1 MSNEKG
7 PILITPHPSPLRL
20 AFHAVCFGNRQ
31 FSGNECWIEE
41 KAKLTS

>member
-20 AFHAVCFGNRQ
+20 AFHAVCFGNRHI
-31 FSGNECWIEE
+31 SGIECWIEE